1 MEKVIEQSIS
11 EMINNRNYIIVKSK
25 EGVFLPKFYGGIND
39 DSSIE
44 DKNENYYNKISRNF
58 FITRAY
64 DAKLENDNVLEF
76 KEMNSVIL
84 HLKNTLS
91 KEEVIA
97 LVKKIGVEVTIV
109 EYNYLGEV
117 LFEDIFKVC
126 HITDNSFHF
135 DNNKKTKIN

>member
-1 MEKVIEQSIS
+1 MEKVIEQSTS
-11 EMINNRNYIIVKSK
+11 EMINNRNYIIVNSK
-25 EGVFLPKFYGGIND
+25 EGVFLPKFYGGIDND
-39 DSSIE
+39 NSIK

-64 DAKLENDNVLEF
+64 DTKLENDNVLEF
-76 KEMNSVIL
+76 KEMNSVTL

-97 LVKKIGVEVTIV
+97 LVKKIGLEVTIV

-117 LFEDIFKVC
+117 LSEDLFKIG

-135 DNNKKTKIN
+135 DNNKRTKLN